1 MNQATEKIEDALGIP
16 NHPTKAEKFVT
27 GLMHFFLYCIIFIG
41 GFIAAKIQT
50 LISGLG

>member
-1 MNQATEKIEDALGIP
+1 MNEATEKIGEALGIP
-16 NHPTKAEKFVT
+16 HHPTKMEKFIT